1 MVLLRYYLRHLCNK
15 ERFAEWP
22 IDEPVP
28 LLQSVLGAWQLELRK
43 APQSMSRD
51 DALKVLNVEGKD
63 LTANAESD
71 PILRRAYHKLAARY
85 HPDKN
90 PDPAAREVFEQ
101 VQKAYELLVSA
112 PRASGGPDEYNISL
126 MLQAQNILYTRCAEA
141 LKPFKYSGYP
151 LLLQVR
157 ARREIVALS
166 PSSSMR
172 SARRDPPLGPPL
184 LLPQVIATV
193 DKNGEQTASIFSDQN
208 AKLLVPAA
216 TLLHATIAAAPLNGS
231 ELARVGGVEAIVAL
245 FRRCLSMLTVTSAAG
260 AVPFLVALP
269 LLKTLSAIAPNAE
282 CTAKLASEVCS
293 GETRPR
299 CQHAC
304 AHHGATPLAP
314 PPPQENL
321 GALDDVVRCLHLTQ
335 LPKLLEAALDAV
347 SALCAN
353 SVCQARLASA
363 GAAWFG
369 FALLTKYDFTLDEAV
384 AAGVEA
390 SEESNAQLVYNARGR
405 LAVTMLRRL
414 GGYRNFG
421 TSPHLGVRAAA
432 QNILTSYLA
441 DLLDGATN
449 SETMTSSMTSLLKL
463 INSASETPYLIW
475 NHHTRA
481 ELLEFVT
488 KRIERSYAS
497 PGTAPLAEADNL
509 VYESLKAELKVGAVY
524 VRVYAQHPSF
534 ALTDATQF
542 CVALLEY
549 LTAHALFIEPP
560 ATQMG
565 TTLAKPEA
573 RVSAHVAL
581 ALNAMLT
588 LLISTHNFNVEEQLL
603 GAGRLR
609 VLFSYAHERQTASAL
624 TLALQVAMATCNS
637 AKCVEALGADVH
649 SMAHL
654 LALLR
659 CAPPHSEH
667 VLRLF
672 TALSA
677 NQNVV
682 GALLHHGGLIH
693 VLHLFAAAQLE
704 VIDLTDNNAAPH
716 SGAPATAPAQ
726 DDADPPAEPAAPAKM
741 VKINWSDE
749 QRALAGGLLCKLAAD
764 RMHGPRINEKIKRL
778 MPAVFVQTLADDAK
792 RTVALFDASHEN
804 PELIW
809 NASMRAELRS
819 SLLHLSDEA
828 LASQRKDP
836 TAPFELPADFVV
848 EYVAAARA

>member
-1 MVLLRYYLRHLCNK
+1 
-15 ERFAEWP
+15 
-22 IDEPVP
+22 
-28 LLQSVLGAWQLELRK
+28 
-43 APQSMSRD
+43 
-51 DALKVLNVEGKD
+51 
-63 LTANAESD
+63 
-71 PILRRAYHKLAARY
+71 
-85 HPDKN
+85 
-90 PDPAAREVFEQ
+90 
-101 VQKAYELLVSA
+101 
-112 PRASGGPDEYNISL
+112 
-126 MLQAQNILYTRCAEA
+126 
-141 LKPFKYSGYP
+141 
-151 LLLQVR
+151 
-157 ARREIVALS
+157 
-166 PSSSMR
+166 
-172 SARRDPPLGPPL
+172 
-184 LLPQVIATV
+184 
-193 DKNGEQTASIFSDQN
+193 
-208 AKLLVPAA
+208 
-216 TLLHATIAAAPLNGS
+216 
-231 ELARVGGVEAIVAL
+231 
-245 FRRCLSMLTVTSAAG
+245 
-260 AVPFLVALP
+260 
-269 LLKTLSAIAPNAE
+269 
-282 CTAKLASEVCS
+282 
-293 GETRPR
+293 
-299 CQHAC
+299 
-304 AHHGATPLAP
+304 
-314 PPPQENL
+314 
-321 GALDDVVRCLHLTQ
+321 VVRCLHLTQ

-421 TSPHLGVRAAA
+421 TSPHVGVRTAA

-441 DLLDGATN
+441 NLLDGATN
-449 SETMTSSMTSLLKL
+449 TETMASSMTSLLKL

-481 ELLEFVT
+481 ELLEFVG
-488 KRIERSYAS
+488 KRVERSYAS

-534 ALTDATQF
+534 PLTDATHF

-549 LTAHALFIEPP
+549 LTKHALFVEPP
-560 ATQMG
+560 AAQMG
-565 TTLAKPEA
+565 STLAKPEA

-609 VLFSYAHERQTASAL
+609 VLLSYSHERQTASAL
-624 TLALQVAMATCNS
+624 TLALQLAMAICNS

-654 LALLR
+654 QALLR

-704 VIDLTDNNAAPH
+704 VIELTDKSAAPP
-716 SGAPATAPAQ
+716 SGAPATTPAQ
-726 DDADPPAEPAAPAKM
+726 DDAEPPAEPGAQDDAPAKM

-764 RMHGPRINEKIKRL
+764 RLHGPRINERVKRL

-828 LASQRKDP
+828 LASQRRDP

-848 EYVAAARA
+848 EYVAC